1 MDLWEAFPFVDIEDL
16 HVVLWDDAVSL
27 GAGQPWGLWDV
38 SVPQAV
44 SEIHLCDE
52 CMMEILLSSY
62 IFISQL
68 CDTQLR
74 GCSLGATRC
83 I

>member
-16 HVVLWDDAVSL
+16 RVVPWDDAVSL
-27 GAGQPWGLWDV
+27 GAGQLWGLWDV
-38 SVPQAV
+38 SVLQAV
-44 SEIHLCDE
+44 REIHLCDE
-52 CMMEILLSSY
+52 YVTEILLSGY

-68 CDTQLR
+68 CDTQQR
-74 GCSLGATRC
+74 GCSPGAMRC